1 MTKRLVRAAP
11 LLVAALLAYVFDAGA
26 IGLGAALGI
35 GAFLALLIARK
46 PMPAK
51 FGALSLAGAVAFGFI
66 AAVLASLHG
75 MSVQNLMASD
85 EAAHQMARSIGVA
98 AVMLAV
104 LGAACLAWST
114 ILGRPPNPDD

>member
-1 MTKRLVRAAP
+1 MKRIVPAAP
-11 LLVAALLAYVFDAGA
+11 LLVAGLLAYVFDAGA

-35 GAFLALLIARK
+35 GAFLALLAMRRS
-46 PMPAK
+46 MPVK

-75 MSVQNLMASD
+75 MTVQNLMASD
-85 EAAHQMARSIGVA
+85 QTPHLMAQSIGVA

-104 LGAACLAWST
+104 LGVASLAWGALFGYPSH
-114 ILGRPPNPDD
+114 PDD